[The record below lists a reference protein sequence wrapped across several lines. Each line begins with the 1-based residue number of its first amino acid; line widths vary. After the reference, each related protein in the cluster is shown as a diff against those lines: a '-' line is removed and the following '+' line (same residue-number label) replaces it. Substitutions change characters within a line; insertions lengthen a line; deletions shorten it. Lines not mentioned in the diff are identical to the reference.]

1 MEITPEIKQ
10 ARLHLYEMYAEPIKK
25 HILEHGDSNPFME
38 TKTIDVTGLDIELRE
53 GVYIDTVYYI
63 PSKDELGY
71 IVYNDETHS
80 RIFRQSAF
88 VSSKGN
94 VDLVLISQVYAML

>member
-1 MEITPEIKQ
+1 MKITPEIKQ
-10 ARLHLYEMYAEPIKK
+10 ARLHLYKMYAEPIKK
-25 HILEHGDSNPFME
+25 HIIENGDSNPFME

-53 GVYIDTVYYI
+53 GVYIDVIYYI

-94 VDLVLISQVYAML
+94 VDLIPISQIHAML